1 MATLSRR
8 TLAVVSKLLAY
19 WSHTELRQLFY
30 ENEVPTQVD
39 RGSNRLDR
47 VLNVF
52 QYYERERNTEM
63 LMRLV
68 ESAVQQFGPD
78 TRAEAENALLRDGF
92 GLVDGRLLDAEPE
105 SQENR
110 TVVDTLLD
118 KYSADFNT
126 TTLHHHLRESI
137 DLFRQE
143 KWDSSIS
150 HCRNFVEQLLRDIA
164 TVIAQSRSEQPNLSR
179 PVLVR
184 QYLENVGFLDK
195 GEREKLVDGVYGYF
209 SEEGSHPGLSTQSAA
224 RVSNSILSSFALYVL
239 EKYDS
244 WKSGRLVIR

>member
-8 TLAVVSKLLAY
+8 TLAVVTKILAC
-19 WSHTELRQLFY
+19 WSHTELRQFFY
-30 ENEVPTQVD
+30 ENEVPDQID
-39 RGSNRLDR
+39 RGSNRLNR

-52 QYYERERNTEM
+52 GYYEQKHDTQM
-63 LMRLV
+63 LMRLI
-68 ESAVQQFGPD
+68 ESAVQQFHPEA
-78 TRAEAENALLRDGF
+78 REEAENALLRDGF
-92 GLVDGRLLDAEPE
+92 GVVDGRLLNAEPQ

-110 TVVDTLLD
+110 TVVDALLD
-118 KYSADFNT
+118 KYSDDFNT
-126 TTLHHHLRESI
+126 TTLQHHLHESI

-164 TVIAQSRSEQPNLSR
+164 DVIAQSRSEQPNLSR
-179 PVLVR
+179 LVLAREYLKKVR
-184 QYLENVGFLDK
+184 FFDK
-195 GEREKLVDGVYGYF
+195 GEKERLVDGVYGYF

-224 RVSNSILSSFALYVL
+224 RVSNAILSSFALYVL

-244 WKSGRLVIR
+244 WKSGRLAL